1 MRIGTWNLAGRWSG
15 RHASLLEALDC
26 DVLLL
31 TEVRHDYALP
41 GYAIHTSPDM
51 VPGRRWFAVVAS
63 RAGLRALPHPHGA
76 SAMAYVGGFRV
87 CASVLPWPG
96 CGGEPPWT
104 GTDTASRTGAAVAA
118 TSATRPQVWGGDWNH
133 SLGGPRQL
141 GTRAG
146 KDALMAA
153 TEALDLQ
160 VPTASLPHRLPG
172 AHSIDHVAVPA
183 SWHLWSA
190 TRTDATGL
198 SDHDAYVVET
208 TPTASAATS

>member
-63 RAGLRALPHPHGA
+63 RVGLRALPHPHGA

-96 CGGEPPWT
+96 
-104 GTDTASRTGAAVAA
+104 
-118 TSATRPQVWGGDWNH
+118 WNH

-198 SDHDAYVVET
+198 SDHNAYVVET